1 MVSASMKAQLKR
13 EIEELEKRFKG
24 PVPANMRGSAL
35 YSEANYYSDIE
46 SLIRQKKKE
55 LYGGSKKK
63 QTVINPKTKKPAA
76 KKKVIS
82 NPKPKK
88 SIKISK

>member
-1 MVSASMKAQLKR
+1 MVTASMKAQLKR

-55 LYGGSKKK
+55 LYGGA
-63 QTVINPKTKKPAA
+63 KTKKPAD
-76 KKKVIS
+76 KKKTT
-82 NPKPKK
+82 KTKK
-88 SIKISK
+88 